1 MLVMNANA
9 NASIEVG
16 KLRFWIGDTGA
27 SVYLQGV
34 KSGETITGDL
44 IIPSTVNYEDK
55 DYIVVGISNNAFKNN
70 TGLTSVTIPNTVT
83 VIGNSAFYGC
93 TNLKDIYLPK
103 TINFIGYDAF
113 NKTAW
118 LNAQPDGVVYAST
131 AFYTYKGTM
140 PQNTNI
146 VIQDGTTCVAE
157 RAFQNCT
164 NLNSIQIPNTVKTIG
179 NNAFQGCTALAN
191 VSIPSSVKTLGSMVF
206 SGCTSLVNVTLPN
219 SIPYL
224 NAGVFQ
230 NCTSLTSITIPNSVK
245 YIDGSAF
252 AGCTGLTSISIP
264 NSVTGI
270 GYRAFNSCT
279 NLAEISIPSS
289 VSFMSSAVFSNTAW
303 FNNQPDGVVYAGT
316 IALTYKG
323 DKPSGL
329 LTIKDGTTAIA
340 DEAFNGCTGIT
351 LLRLPSSLKYINN
364 GAFQGCSNMSV
375 LTIPNNVKAIGNS
388 TFHNCTNLTEITF
401 PNSLVKVGSNAF
413 SGTTWYSSLPDG
425 ITYAGSVALLSKGNL
440 PDDKTLTI
448 KEGTKGIADYAFSSR
463 GFVKVILPSS
473 LTRIGYQSFYG
484 MTSLQEINIPQSVTA
499 IDGMA
504 FYQLKNLQRVDA
516 YVDPANVT
524 MGGDDFALRAPSP
537 TYDDRLDYCMVF
549 DNDVVGTLHVL
560 PGKEDSFRNSL
571 CWALF
576 RNIVGDLGAGV
587 LGDVDGNGLVN
598 GSDVTALYNYL
609 LNGAKVNGNADVDG
623 NGTINGSD
631 VTALYNL
638 LLK

>member
-9 NASIEVG
+9 ASIEVG
-16 KLRFWIGDTGA
+16 KLRFWIGDDGA

-34 KSGETITGDL
+34 KSGETLTGDL

-55 DYIVVGISNNAFKNN
+55 DYKVVGISNNAFKNN

-83 VIGNSAFYGC
+83 SIGYTAFYGC

-103 TINFIGYDAF
+103 TLNFLGYDAF

-118 LNAQPDGVVYAST
+118 LNAQPDGVVYTST
-131 AFYTYKGTM
+131 ALYTYKGTM

-146 VIQDGTTCVAE
+146 VIQDGTTCIAE

-179 NNAFQGCTALAN
+179 NNAFKSCTALAN
-191 VSIPSSVKTLGSMVF
+191 VSIPSSVKTLGSLVF

-219 SIPYL
+219 TIPYL
-224 NAGVFQ
+224 NGGVFQ
-230 NCTSLTSITIPNSVK
+230 NCTSLASITIPNSVK

-252 AGCTGLTSISIP
+252 SGCTSLTSVTIP

-270 GYRAFNSCT
+270 GHRAFNSCT

-289 VSFMSSAVFSNTAW
+289 VSFMSSEVFSNTAW

-364 GAFQGCSNMSV
+364 RAFQGCSNMSV
-375 LTIPNNVKAIGNS
+375 LTLPNNVKAIGQEA
-388 TFHNCTNLTEITF
+388 FAYCTNLTEITF
-401 PNSLVKVGSNAF
+401 PNSLVKLGSNAF

-425 ITYAGSVALLSKGNL
+425 ITYAGSVALIFKGNL

-448 KEGTKGIADYAFSSR
+448 KEGTKGIADYAFSGR
-463 GFVKVILPSS
+463 GFEKVVLPSS
-473 LTRIGYQSFYG
+473 LTRIGYESFYN

-499 IDGMA
+499 IDDIA
-504 FYQLKNLQRVDA
+504 FYSLKNLQRVDA
-516 YVDPANVT
+516 YVNPANVT
-524 MGGDDFALRAPSP
+524 MGGDDLSLRAPDV
-537 TYDDRLDYCMVF
+537 TYNDRLEYCLVF
-549 DNDVVGTLHVL
+549 TSDVVGTLHVL

-576 RNIVGDLGAGV
+576 RNIKGDLGAGV
-587 LGDVDGNGLVN
+587 TGDVNGDGIVSGA
-598 GSDVTALYNYL
+598 DVTALYNVL
-609 LNGAKVNGNADVDG
+609 LDNAIVAGDADVNGDG
-623 NGTINGSD
+623 IVNGSD

-638 LLK
+638 LLN